1 MDNPENFDHILL
13 FKTNITSEMAKQ
25 PLANLL
31 NNNPNI
37 NSWTVDHEDIDRVLR
52 IISYTLS
59 HTEVINLLTSHG
71 YECCEL
77 T

>member
-1 MDNPENFDHILL
+1 MDPENFNHILL
-13 FKTNITSEMAKQ
+13 FKTNITSEMAN
-25 PLANLL
+25 PSLCSLL
-31 NNNPNI
+31 NSNPGI

-52 IISYTLS
+52 IVSYTLS
-59 HTEVINLLTSHG
+59 HAEIIHLLTSHG

>member
-1 MDNPENFDHILL
+1 MDPKNFDHILL
-13 FKTNITSEMAKQ
+13 FKTNITLEMANQ
-25 PLANLL
+25 SLCSLL
-31 NNNPNI
+31 NNNTAI

-52 IISYTLS
+52 IVSYTLS
-59 HTEVINLLTSHG
+59 HAEIIQLLTSHG

>member
-1 MDNPENFDHILL
+1 MDPENFNHILL
-13 FKTNITSEMAKQ
+13 FKTNITSEMAN
-25 PLANLL
+25 PSLCSLL
-31 NNNPNI
+31 NNNPGI

-52 IISYTLS
+52 IVSYTLS
-59 HTEVINLLTSHG
+59 HAEIIHLLTSHG

>member
-1 MDNPENFDHILL
+1 MDPENFNHILL
-13 FKTNITSEMAKQ
+13 FKTNITLEMANQ
-25 PLANLL
+25 SLCTLL
-31 NNNPNI
+31 NDNTAI

-52 IISYTLS
+52 IVSYTLS
-59 HTEVINLLTSHG
+59 HAEIIHLLTSHG